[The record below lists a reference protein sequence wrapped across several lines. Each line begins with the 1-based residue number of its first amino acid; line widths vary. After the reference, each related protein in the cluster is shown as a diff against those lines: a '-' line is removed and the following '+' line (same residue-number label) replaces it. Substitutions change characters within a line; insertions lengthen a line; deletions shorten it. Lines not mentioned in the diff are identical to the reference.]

1 MDSCREA
8 HGKCLQA
15 AESSKREADRSKA
28 AATDVQAT
36 LTDLHRQHKE
46 MTQFKFT
53 EEELKSRKTR
63 LRQARRMCDERQR
76 AKDRRIVLD
85 LQFRQ
90 LVVMGVVAVLL
101 LLGAFFL
108 DGAGRWL
115 VLLLGLVCAAVVI
128 YLAVRSRDL
137 KGFDLS
143 VLGQPKMKQSLSE
156 EIKTLKSTVER
167 LADELRTIAAEF
179 GLPTIDSGT
188 LDACEEEIES
198 QLSVFRE
205 SSDFGARIRQVTT
218 ELERRTADRDVAAR
232 THSERHEKLN
242 ASTERWEGWLKSVG
256 LNPHLNFEG
265 CSWLLDRIDKAKD
278 QLRQLDIYRERVA
291 RMQDE
296 VDGFTR
302 EVTDIAD
309 RHNLKL
315 PGELGTAADTLIEEF
330 EKAGRAQTMSAANE
344 EQISGLN
351 RQIEEKRQEIDGENA
366 RLRELLEASG
376 AADPAELRRFVKEE
390 EERVQ
395 QAGRKK
401 VLDQQLSG
409 FGGSEDDERALRR
422 ELESTTREDLVALKK
437 TVESEAQ
444 TASGT
449 RDELRD
455 RKAKVESEMAALQE
469 RDRTTELLSE
479 QEVLL
484 EELKSWARK
493 WSVLSI
499 ANSLLDRTK
508 SRYEKERKPEVIANA
523 EVFFAKVTGGR
534 YPHISAPT
542 DSGDLQVVMNDGTI
556 KSPEL
561 LSRGT
566 VEQLYLAL
574 RFGLVREFAKQEVA
588 LPVVV
593 DEILVNFDPQ
603 RARQVAESFIALSQT
618 NQVLLFTCHPWVVDL
633 FQSPQTPEVKI
644 IEIAPA

>member
-1 MDSCREA
+1 
-8 HGKCLQA
+8 
-15 AESSKREADRSKA
+15 
-28 AATDVQAT
+28 
-36 LTDLHRQHKE
+36 
-46 MTQFKFT
+46 
-53 EEELKSRKTR
+53 
-63 LRQARRMCDERQR
+63 
-76 AKDRRIVLD
+76 
-85 LQFRQ
+85 
-90 LVVMGVVAVLL
+90 MGVVAALL
-101 LLGAFFL
+101 LAGAFFL

-115 VLLLGLVCAAVVI
+115 VLLLGLVCAGVAL
-128 YLAVRSRDL
+128 YLVKKTL
-137 KGFDLS
+137 PG
-143 VLGQPKMKQSLSE
+143 
-156 EIKTLKSTVER
+156 EIKTLKSTGDR

-179 GLPTIDSGT
+179 GVPAIDHRT
-188 LDACEEEIES
+188 LDASEEEIES

-205 SSDFGARIRQVTT
+205 SSDFGSRIREVTK
-218 ELERRTADRDVAAR
+218 ELERRTADRDAAAR
-232 THSERHEKLN
+232 THSDRQEKLN
-242 ASTERWEGWLKSVG
+242 ASTEKWERWLKSVG

-265 CSWLLDRIDKAKD
+265 CSWLLDRIDKGQN
-278 QLRQLDIYRERVA
+278 QLRQLAIYRERVA
-291 RMQDE
+291 RMQEE

-315 PGELGTAADTLIEEF
+315 PGELGAAADTLIEEF
-330 EKAGRAQTMSAANE
+330 EKAARAQAMSAANE
-344 EQISGLN
+344 EQVSALN
-351 RQIEEKRQEIDGENA
+351 RQIEEKRREMDEENA
-366 RLRELLEASG
+366 RLRQLLEASG

-390 EERVQ
+390 EERIRL
-395 QAGRKK
+395 AGHKK
-401 VLDQQLSG
+401 VLEQQISG
-409 FGGSEDDERALRR
+409 FAGPEDGELALRR
-422 ELESTTREDLVALKK
+422 ELATTREDLLALKK
-437 TVESEAQ
+437 TLESEAQ
-444 TASGT
+444 TASGN

-542 DSGDLQVVMNDGTI
+542 DSGELQVVMDDGTI

-574 RFGLVREFAKQEVA
+574 RFGLVRQFAKQEVA

-603 RARQVAESFIALSQT
+603 RARQVAEAFVALSQT

-633 FQSPQTPEVKI
+633 FQSPPTPEVKV
-644 IEIAPA
+644 IEISSS